1 MILSYQM
8 SNNYNQGNR
17 ILALTSGGA
26 FLGCLLG
33 GLTGAS
39 ILGLVVFIYSRVTKE
54 D

>member
-1 MILSYQM
+1 M

-39 ILGLVVFIYSRVTKE
+39 ILGLVVFIYSWVTKDE
-54 D
+54 